1 MFLFYVFHIINILY
15 LIVCKN
21 IVLPFKK
28 ITVETF
34 KEYKTINDLISYN
47 IFTNIELGSES
58 EPQFV
63 GFIIDQNESSFYLK
77 KRLLSFNF
85 TKSNEIMKLYHKM
98 PNFWFDKRKS
108 KEIVNCDYAQY
119 CSDTFFFNNLENE
132 KTKIHYFRYNIYCD
146 FIIESYKCGIIGMK
160 NPNNLYYENNQ
171 TYIYFL
177 DELKQKE
184 LIDENYFTILYDD
197 NNNNFDYNENLYLG
211 KLIIGESPHIFN
223 PLIFK
228 KRDEVII
235 PGIDYSFF
243 VNELKFNSSN
253 EFYIENNVE
262 ILISF
267 TSGFI
272 KGSPQYRKEIE
283 SNFFKDL
290 IKKDLCKVD
299 FLSENLYISNYYI
312 YSCLNNDT
320 IIDYIKNFPPL
331 FLEIKTQNLTFIL
344 SEKDLFRVFQD
355 RIYFLIAFRDEKPS
369 TFSSKWIV
377 GEIFL
382 RKYITSFNFDSKSI
396 SFYRSQIDKANNN
409 NQIIYDEDEIE
420 KKSNIFNI
428 FRTLLEILM
437 GLFIILMLFIFYRKI
452 KGRRKLHANELEDNN
467 FSYVPKKESKL
478 ILLDKDGN

>member
-1 MFLFYVFHIINILY
+1 M
-15 LIVCKN
+15 
-21 IVLPFKK
+21 
-28 ITVETF
+28 
-34 KEYKTINDLISYN
+34 
-47 IFTNIELGSES
+47 
-58 EPQFV
+58 
-63 GFIIDQNESSFYLK
+63 
-77 KRLLSFNF
+77 
-85 TKSNEIMKLYHKM
+85 
-98 PNFWFDKRKS
+98 
-108 KEIVNCDYAQY
+108 
-119 CSDTFFFNNLENE
+119 
-132 KTKIHYFRYNIYCD
+132 
-146 FIIESYKCGIIGMK
+146 
-160 NPNNLYYENNQ
+160 
-171 TYIYFL
+171 
-177 DELKQKE
+177 
-184 LIDENYFTILYDD
+184 
-197 NNNNFDYNENLYLG
+197 
-211 KLIIGESPHIFN
+211 
-223 PLIFK
+223 
-228 KRDEVII
+228 
-235 PGIDYSFF
+235 
-243 VNELKFNSSN
+243 
-253 EFYIENNVE
+253 
-262 ILISF
+262 
-267 TSGFI
+267 
-272 KGSPQYRKEIE
+272 
-283 SNFFKDL
+283 
-290 IKKDLCKVD
+290 D